1 MEFPIPLNFT
11 TIAILSSFFAA
22 IANIL
27 ARTLLKEIK
36 AKEILAVNF
45 FVMAGTL
52 AFFSHTFYF
61 FEISNTSLLLFASIV
76 VIDAVA
82 NYFYFK
88 SFEKS
93 EASVVT
99 PILSLLPIFALLFS
113 IILQLETANPF
124 QLIISILIVFGT
136 VFFLFDFKNIK
147 HFNRNTLVPALAAA
161 VLFGLSAIPSKLL
174 LTNLAATN
182 PLTLYMYRAF
192 FIGIIN
198 LFIFKLAFL
207 AIKREHYKWI
217 FFRGLFVIAQWA
229 LLYYALFKGSIGVSV
244 TLANITPI
252 FVFILGAIFL
262 KEKPTVKR
270 AVAAVMILIMSLIL

>member
-1 MEFPIPLNFT
+1 
-11 TIAILSSFFAA
+11 
-22 IANIL
+22 
-27 ARTLLKEIK
+27 
-36 AKEILAVNF
+36 
-45 FVMAGTL
+45 MAGTL
-52 AFFSHTFYF
+52 AFFSHTFHF
-61 FEISNTSLLLFASIV
+61 FEISNASLLLFASIV
-76 VIDAVA
+76 VIDAIA

-124 QLIISILIVFGT
+124 QLIISILIIFGT
-136 VFFLFDFKNIK
+136 VFFLLDFKNIK
-147 HFNRNTLVPALAAA
+147 RFNRNTLLPALASA

-192 FIGIIN
+192 FISV
-198 LFIFKLAFL
+198 LSLLIFKGSFL
-207 AIKREHYKWI
+207 AIKGKYYKWI

-244 TLANITPI
+244 TLSNITPI

-262 KEKPTVKR
+262 KEKPTIKR
-270 AVAAVMILIMSLIL
+270 AVAALLILVMSLIL